1 MELLSLDTYWT
12 RERLTMAGDKRGF
25 GQIVRL
31 PSKRYRARYMGPD
44 AHRHNAPMTFESRED
59 AEAWLAGERR
69 KLSRDEW
76 APPRK
81 LRDAPRATTFGEY
94 AERWLEHRDLK
105 PRTRAHYRSVLDKVI
120 LPTFGERP
128 LKGITSEA
136 VRDWYTT
143 LDKKRP
149 TWRSHGY
156 GLLRT
161 ILATAVTDEKIPL
174 NPCHIRGA
182 GSSKRIKNVKP
193 ATLAELTTI
202 AAEMP
207 EKYKLMVMF
216 ASWCA
221 LRFGELIEL
230 RRKDIDLRNG
240 VIHVR
245 RGAVRAGGEVIIG
258 TPKSEAGIRDV
269 AIPPHLMPMVRDHL
283 GRNITGGK
291 EGLLFPAAD
300 GVSTMAPATLYR
312 VFYRAREVAG
322 RPDLRWHDLRH
333 TGAVLAASTGAT
345 LAELMGRLGHST
357 PQAAMRYQHAAR
369 GRDAEIAVALSALAS
384 EKM

>member
-1 MELLSLDTYWT
+1 MAGTKRQTRKSGVFGTVHQLPSGNHRAMYYGPDGLRHTAPTTFQTKLDARAWLSLQQAD
-12 RERLTMAGDKRGF
+12 
-25 GQIVRL
+25 IVRKTW
-31 PSKRYRARYMGPD
+31 S
-44 AHRHNAPMTFESRED
+44 
-59 AEAWLAGERR
+59 
-69 KLSRDEW
+69 
-76 APPRK
+76 PPETVP
-81 LRDAPRATTFGEY
+81 AAVVTFGTY
-94 AERWLEHRDLK
+94 AQRWLQHRDLK
-105 PRTRAHYRSVLDKVI
+105 PRTRAHYGSLLDNLI
-120 LPTFGERP
+120 LPTFAERP
-128 LKGITSEA
+128 LRAITSES
-136 VRDWYTT
+136 VRDWYAT
-143 LDKKRP
+143 LDKRRP
-149 TWRSHGY
+149 TLRSHAY

-174 NPCHIRGA
+174 NPAHIRGA
-182 GSSKRIKNVKP
+182 GTTARVKKVEP

-207 EKYKLMVMF
+207 EKYRLMVMF

-221 LRFGELIEL
+221 LRFGELVEL

-240 VIHVR
+240 VVHVR

-333 TGAVLAASTGAT
+333 TGAVLAAQTGAS

-357 PQAAMRYQHAAR
+357 PQAAMRYQHAAK
-369 GRDAEIAVALSALAS
+369 GRDAEIATALSALA
-384 EKM
+384 EAGAK

>member
-1 MELLSLDTYWT
+1 
-12 RERLTMAGDKRGF
+12 MAGDKRGF

-31 PSKRYRARYMGPD
+31 PSKRYRARYVGPD
-44 AHRHNAPMTFESRED
+44 AHRHNAPTTFESRED

-76 APPRK
+76 IPPRK
-81 LRDAPRATTFGEY
+81 LRDAPKATTFGEY

-136 VRDWYTT
+136 VRDWYAT
-143 LDKKRP
+143 LDRKRP
-149 TWRSHGY
+149 TRRSHGY

-161 ILATAVTDEKIPL
+161 ILATAVTDEKIAA

-182 GSSKRIKNVKP
+182 GTTARVKKVEP

-207 EKYKLMVMF
+207 EKYRLMVLF

-230 RRKDIDLRNG
+230 RRRDIDLRNG

-258 TPKSEAGIRDV
+258 TPKSAAGIRDV
-269 AIPPHLMPMVRDHL
+269 AIPPHLLPMVREHL
-283 GRNITGGK
+283 GRNITGGM
-291 EGLLFPAAD
+291 ECLLFPAAD

-322 RPDLRWHDLRH
+322 RPDLRFHDLRH
-333 TGAVLAASTGAT
+333 TGAVLAAQTGAS
-345 LAELMGRLGHST
+345 LAELMSRLGHST
-357 PQAAMRYQHAAR
+357 PQAAMRYQHAAK
-369 GRDAEIAVALSALAS
+369 GRDQEIAVALSALA
-384 EKM
+384 EGVAK

>member
-1 MELLSLDTYWT
+1 
-12 RERLTMAGDKRGF
+12 MATGKSGF
-25 GQIVRL
+25 GTVEKL
-31 PSKRYRARYMGPD
+31 PSGRYRAKYRAPDGKRHTGPTTFQTKQD
-44 AHRHNAPMTFESRED
+44 AR
-59 AEAWLAGERR
+59 AWLAMQHADIVR
-69 KLSRDEW
+69 KQWS
-76 APPRK
+76 PP
-81 LRDAPRATTFGEY
+81 DTVPAAVVTFGAY
-94 AERWLEHRDLK
+94 AQRWLQHRDLK
-105 PRTRAHYRSVLDKVI
+105 PRTRAHYGSLLDNLI
-120 LPTFGERP
+120 LPTFAERP
-128 LKGITSEA
+128 LRAITSES
-136 VRDWYTT
+136 VRDWYAL
-143 LDKKRP
+143 LDKTRP
-149 TWRSHGY
+149 TLRSHAY

-174 NPCHIRGA
+174 NPAHIRGA
-182 GSSKRIKNVKP
+182 GSSKRIKNVEP

-207 EKYKLMVMF
+207 ERYRLMVMF

-221 LRFGELIEL
+221 LRFGELVEL

-269 AIPPHLMPMVRDHL
+269 AIPPHLMPMVKDHL

-312 VFYRAREVAG
+312 VFYRARDVAG

-333 TGAVLAASTGAT
+333 TGAVLAAQTGSS

-357 PQAAMRYQHAAR
+357 PQAAMRYQHAAK
-369 GRDAEIAVALSALAS
+369 GRDAEIASALSALAGYTTPGDRRGQ
-384 EKM
+384 

>member
-1 MELLSLDTYWT
+1 MPGS
-12 RERLTMAGDKRGF
+12 KRGF

-31 PSKRYRARYMGPD
+31 PSKRYRARYVGPD
-44 AHRHNAPMTFESRED
+44 GIRHNGPHTFETRED

-69 KLSRDEW
+69 KISRDEW
-76 APPRK
+76 TQPRK
-81 LRDAPRATTFGEY
+81 LRDAPKLATFGEY
-94 AERWLEHRDLK
+94 AERWLQHRELK
-105 PRTRAHYRSVLDKVI
+105 PRTRAHYRSLLDKAI
-120 LPTFGERP
+120 LPTFGGRP
-128 LKGITSEA
+128 LKAIASES
-136 VRDWYTT
+136 VRDWYAA
-143 LDKKRP
+143 LDKTRP
-149 TWRSHGY
+149 TLRSHAY

-174 NPCHIRGA
+174 NPAHIRGA
-182 GSSKRIKNVKP
+182 GTTARVKKVEP

-207 EKYKLMVMF
+207 GRYRLMVMF

-240 VIHVR
+240 VVHVR
-245 RGAVRAGGEVIIG
+245 RGAMRAGGEVVIG

-333 TGAVLAASTGAT
+333 TGAVLAAQTGAS

-357 PQAAMRYQHAAR
+357 PQAAMRYQHAAK
-369 GRDAEIAVALSALAS
+369 GRDAAIAVALSALA
-384 EKM
+384 EGKQ

>member
-1 MELLSLDTYWT
+1 
-12 RERLTMAGDKRGF
+12 MAGDKRGF

-44 AHRHNAPMTFESRED
+44 AHRHNAPTTFESRED

-76 APPRK
+76 TPPRK
-81 LRDAPRATTFGEY
+81 LRDAPKATTFGEY
-94 AERWLEHRDLK
+94 AQRWLQHRDLK

-128 LKGITSEA
+128 LKAITSES
-136 VRDWYTT
+136 VRDWYAA
-143 LDKKRP
+143 LDRKRP

-182 GSSKRIKNVKP
+182 GSSKRIKNVEP
-193 ATLAELTTI
+193 ATLDELTTI

-207 EKYKLMVMF
+207 ERYRLMVLF
-216 ASWCA
+216 GSWCA

-240 VIHVR
+240 VVHVR

-333 TGAVLAASTGAT
+333 TGAVLAAQTGAS

-357 PQAAMRYQHAAR
+357 PQAAMRYQHAAK
-369 GRDAEIAVALSALAS
+369 GRDAQIAAALSALVAGRD
-384 EKM
+384 

>member
-1 MELLSLDTYWT
+1 
-12 RERLTMAGDKRGF
+12 MATGKSGF
-25 GQIVRL
+25 GTVEKL
-31 PSKRYRARYMGPD
+31 PSGRYRAKYRAPD
-44 AHRHNAPMTFESRED
+44 GKRHNGPTTFQTKQD
-59 AEAWLAGERR
+59 ARAWLAMQHADIVR
-69 KLSRDEW
+69 KQWS
-76 APPRK
+76 PPETVP
-81 LRDAPRATTFGEY
+81 AVVVTFGAY
-94 AERWLEHRDLK
+94 AQRWLQHRDLK
-105 PRTRAHYRSVLDKVI
+105 PRTRAHYGSLLDNLI
-120 LPTFGERP
+120 LPTFAERP
-128 LKGITSEA
+128 LKAITSES
-136 VRDWYTT
+136 VRDWYAL
-143 LDKKRP
+143 LDKNRP
-149 TWRSHGY
+149 TLRSHAY

-174 NPCHIRGA
+174 NPAHIRGA
-182 GSSKRIKNVKP
+182 GTTARVKKVEP

-202 AAEMP
+202 AAEVP
-207 EKYKLMVMF
+207 EKYRLMVMF

-221 LRFGELIEL
+221 LRFGELVEL
-230 RRKDIDLRNG
+230 RRKDIDLKNG

-269 AIPPHLMPMVRDHL
+269 AIPPHLMPMFRDHL

-312 VFYRAREVAG
+312 VFYRARDVAG

-333 TGAVLAASTGAT
+333 TGAVLAAQTGAS

-357 PQAAMRYQHAAR
+357 PQAAMRYQHAAK
-369 GRDAEIAVALSALAS
+369 GRDAQIAVALSALANGTGNA
-384 EKM
+384 

>member
-1 MELLSLDTYWT
+1 
-12 RERLTMAGDKRGF
+12 MAGDKRGF

-76 APPRK
+76 TPPRK
-81 LRDAPRATTFGEY
+81 LRDAPKATTFGEY

-128 LKGITSEA
+128 LKGITSES

-174 NPCHIRGA
+174 NPAHIRGA
-182 GSSKRIKNVKP
+182 GTTARVKKVEP
-193 ATLAELTTI
+193 ATLAELETI

-207 EKYKLMVMF
+207 ERYRLMVMF
-216 ASWCA
+216 GSWCA
-221 LRFGELIEL
+221 LRFGELVEL

-240 VIHVR
+240 VVHVR

-258 TPKSEAGIRDV
+258 TPKSAAGIRDV
-269 AIPPHLMPMVRDHL
+269 AVPPHLMPMVREHL

-333 TGAVLAASTGAT
+333 TGAVLAAQTGAS

-357 PQAAMRYQHAAR
+357 PAAAMRYQHAAK
-369 GRDAEIAVALSALAS
+369 GRDAQIAAALSALANGTTS
-384 EKM
+384 GAGQ